1 MGTWRRHKGGF
12 HARPRALSKASAHM
26 VCVQCVLYP
35 PACAAGRIL
44 DKAGILGR
52 VSDTVDIAGRYLD
65 MGEIVGRHFTILNAL
80 SVRMSPDN
88 DSNVQISPDSDSNVQ
103 ISPDSARRVRIP
115 PDNARRVRMSLG
127 IARPSRGAQRAR
139 KKFPLPYSVNGR
151 KRRSARVAMRRAR
164 GILSHK
170 SLDELSPNHIEH
182 L

>member
-1 MGTWRRHKGGF
+1 
-12 HARPRALSKASAHM
+12 M
-26 VCVQCVLYP
+26 VCGQCVLYP

-52 VSDTVDIAGRYLD
+52 VPDTAGIAGRILD

-88 DSNVQISPDSDSNVQ
+88 DSNVQISPG
-103 ISPDSARRVRIP
+103 IARRVQ
-115 PDNARRVRMSLG
+115 MSPG
-127 IARPSRGAQRAR
+127 IARPSQGAQRAR
-139 KKFPLPYSVNGR
+139 KKFPSPYSVNGR

>member
-1 MGTWRRHKGGF
+1 MGTWCRHKGGF
-12 HARPRALSKASAHM
+12 HARPHALSKASAQM

-52 VSDTVDIAGRYLD
+52 VSDTVGIAGRILD

-88 DSNVQISPDSDSNVQ
+88 DSNVQISPDS
-103 ISPDSARRVRIP
+103 ARRFRIP
-115 PDNARRVRMSLG
+115 PD
-127 IARPSRGAQRAR
+127 IARPSQAPSER
-139 KKFPLPYSVNGR
+139 KKFPSPYSVNGR

>member
-12 HARPRALSKASAHM
+12 HARPHALSKTSAQM

-52 VSDTVDIAGRYLD
+52 VSDTVGIAGRVLD

-88 DSNVQISPDSDSNVQ
+88 DSNVQISPD
-103 ISPDSARRVRIP
+103 
-115 PDNARRVRMSLG
+115 NARRVRMSPG

-139 KKFPLPYSVNGR
+139 KKFPSPYSVNGR

-164 GILSHK
+164 GILTHK

>member
-1 MGTWRRHKGGF
+1 MGTWCRHKGGF
-12 HARPRALSKASAHM
+12 HARPHALSKASAQM

-52 VSDTVDIAGRYLD
+52 VSDTVGIAGRILD

-88 DSNVQISPDSDSNVQ
+88 DSNVQISPDS
-103 ISPDSARRVRIP
+103 ARRVRIP
-115 PDNARRVRMSLG
+115 PD
-127 IARPSRGAQRAR
+127 IARPSQAPSER
-139 KKFPLPYSVNGR
+139 KKFPSPYSVNGR

>member
-12 HARPRALSKASAHM
+12 HARPHALSKASAQM

-52 VSDTVDIAGRYLD
+52 VSDTVGIAGRILD

-88 DSNVQISPDSDSNVQ
+88 DSNVQISPDS
-103 ISPDSARRVRIP
+103 ARRARIP

-139 KKFPLPYSVNGR
+139 KKFPSPYSVNGR
-151 KRRSARVAMRRAR
+151 KRRSARIAMRRAR

>member
-1 MGTWRRHKGGF
+1 MGTWCRHKGGF
-12 HARPRALSKASAHM
+12 HARPHALSKASAQM
-26 VCVQCVLYP
+26 VCVQCGLYP

-52 VSDTVDIAGRYLD
+52 VSDTVRIAGRVLD

-88 DSNVQISPDSDSNVQ
+88 DSNVQISPDN
-103 ISPDSARRVRIP
+103 ARRFRIP
-115 PDNARRVRMSLG
+115 PD
-127 IARPSRGAQRAR
+127 IARPSQAPSAR

-164 GILSHK
+164 GILTHK

>member
-1 MGTWRRHKGGF
+1 MGTWCRHKGGF
-12 HARPRALSKASAHM
+12 HARPHALSKASAQM

-52 VSDTVDIAGRYLD
+52 VSDTVGIAGRILD

-88 DSNVQISPDSDSNVQ
+88 DSNVQISPDS
-103 ISPDSARRVRIP
+103 ARRVRIP
-115 PDNARRVRMSLG
+115 PDNARRVRMSLD

>member
-12 HARPRALSKASAHM
+12 HARPHALSKASAQM

-52 VSDTVDIAGRYLD
+52 VSDTVRIAGRVLD

-88 DSNVQISPDSDSNVQ
+88 DSNVQISPDS
-103 ISPDSARRVRIP
+103 ARRFRIP
-115 PDNARRVRMSLG
+115 PDNARRFRIPPS

>member
-1 MGTWRRHKGGF
+1 MGTWRQHKGEF
-12 HARPRALSKASAHM
+12 YTRPRAFSKASAQM
-26 VCVQCVLYP
+26 VRMQCVLYP
-35 PACAAGRIL
+35 PARVVGLVL

-52 VSDTVDIAGRYLD
+52 DSNTAGIFGRILD

-88 DSNVQISPDSDSNVQ
+88 NSNVQISPDSARRVR
-103 ISPDSARRVRIP
+103 IPPDSARRVRIP

-164 GILSHK
+164 GILTHK

>member
-12 HARPRALSKASAHM
+12 HARPHALPKASAQM

-44 DKAGILGR
+44 DKAGILGQ
-52 VSDTVDIAGRYLD
+52 VSDTVGIAGRVLD

-88 DSNVQISPDSDSNVQ
+88 DSNVQISPDS
-103 ISPDSARRVRIP
+103 ARRFRIP
-115 PDNARRVRMSLG
+115 PDNARRFRIPPS

-151 KRRSARVAMRRAR
+151 KRRSSRVAMRRAR
-164 GILSHK
+164 GILTHK

>member
-12 HARPRALSKASAHM
+12 HARPHALSKASAQM

-52 VSDTVDIAGRYLD
+52 VSDTAGIAGRVLD

-88 DSNVQISPDSDSNVQ
+88 DSNVQISPDSARRVRIPPGN
-103 ISPDSARRVRIP
+103 ARRVRIP
-115 PDNARRVRMSLG
+115 PD

>member
-1 MGTWRRHKGGF
+1 MGTWCRHKGGF
-12 HARPRALSKASAHM
+12 HARPHALSKASAQM

-52 VSDTVDIAGRYLD
+52 VSDTVRIAGRVLD

-88 DSNVQISPDSDSNVQ
+88 DSNVQISPDN
-103 ISPDSARRVRIP
+103 ARRFRIP
-115 PDNARRVRMSLG
+115 PD
-127 IARPSRGAQRAR
+127 IARPSQAPSAR

-164 GILSHK
+164 GILTHK

>member
-1 MGTWRRHKGGF
+1 MGTWCRHKGGF
-12 HARPRALSKASAHM
+12 HARPHALSKASAQM

-52 VSDTVDIAGRYLD
+52 VSDTVGIAGRVLE

-80 SVRMSPDN
+80 SVQMSPDN
-88 DSNVQISPDSDSNVQ
+88 DSNVQ

-115 PDNARRVRMSLG
+115 PDNARRFRIPPD
-127 IARPSRGAQRAR
+127 IARPSQAPSER
-139 KKFPLPYSVNGR
+139 KKFPSPYSVNGR

>member
-1 MGTWRRHKGGF
+1 MQRWSWARCAGTRAGPCPSARVVESICANGLRAVRSIPARMRCRADSGQGGDS
-12 HARPRALSKASAHM
+12 RA
-26 VCVQCVLYP
+26 C
-35 PACAAGRIL
+35 
-44 DKAGILGR
+44 LGHCGHCR
-52 VSDTVDIAGRYLD
+52 AVLD
-65 MGEIVGRHFTILNAL
+65 MGEIVGRRFTILNAL

-88 DSNVQISPDSDSNVQ
+88 DFNVQ

-115 PDNARRVRMSLG
+115 PDNARRFRISPD
-127 IARPSRGAQRAR
+127 IARPSQAPSER
-139 KKFPLPYSVNGR
+139 KKFPSPYSVNGR

>member
-1 MGTWRRHKGGF
+1 
-12 HARPRALSKASAHM
+12 M

-52 VSDTVDIAGRYLD
+52 VPDTAGIAGRILD
-65 MGEIVGRHFTILNAL
+65 MGEVVGRHFTILNAL

-88 DSNVQISPDSDSNVQ
+88 DSNVQISPG
-103 ISPDSARRVRIP
+103 IARRVQ
-115 PDNARRVRMSLG
+115 MSPG
-127 IARPSRGAQRAR
+127 IARPSQGAQRAR
-139 KKFPLPYSVNGR
+139 KKFPSPYSVNGR

>member
-12 HARPRALSKASAHM
+12 HARPHALSKASAQM

-52 VSDTVDIAGRYLD
+52 VSDTVGIAGRVLD

-88 DSNVQISPDSDSNVQ
+88 DSNVQISPDN
-103 ISPDSARRVRIP
+103 ARRFRIP
-115 PDNARRVRMSLG
+115 PD
-127 IARPSRGAQRAR
+127 IARPSQAPSER
-139 KKFPLPYSVNGR
+139 KKFPSPYSVNGR

>member
-1 MGTWRRHKGGF
+1 MGTWRQHKGEL
-12 HARPRALSKASAHM
+12 HARPRAFSKASAQM
-26 VCVQCVLYP
+26 VRMQCVLYP

-52 VSDTVDIAGRYLD
+52 VSDTVGIAGRILD

-88 DSNVQISPDSDSNVQ
+88 DSNVQISPDS
-103 ISPDSARRVRIP
+103 ARRVRIP
-115 PDNARRVRMSLG
+115 PDIARRVRMSPS

>member
-1 MGTWRRHKGGF
+1 MGTWCRHKGGF
-12 HARPRALSKASAHM
+12 HARPHALSKASAQM

-52 VSDTVDIAGRYLD
+52 VSDTVRIAGRVLD

-88 DSNVQISPDSDSNVQ
+88 DSNVQISPDN
-103 ISPDSARRVRIP
+103 ARRFRIP
-115 PDNARRVRMSLG
+115 PD
-127 IARPSRGAQRAR
+127 IARPSQAPSER
-139 KKFPLPYSVNGR
+139 KKFPSPYSVNGR

>member
-1 MGTWRRHKGGF
+1 MGTWHRHKGGF
-12 HARPRALSKASAHM
+12 HARPCALSKASAQM

-52 VSDTVDIAGRYLD
+52 VSDTVGIAGRVLD

-80 SVRMSPDN
+80 SVRMSPD
-88 DSNVQISPDSDSNVQ
+88 
-103 ISPDSARRVRIP
+103 SARRVRIP
-115 PDNARRVRMSLG
+115 PGIARRVRMSPG
-127 IARPSRGAQRAR
+127 IARPSQAPSER
-139 KKFPLPYSVNGR
+139 KKFPSPYSVNGR

-164 GILSHK
+164 GILTHK

>member
-1 MGTWRRHKGGF
+1 MGAWRQHKGEF
-12 HARPRALSKASAHM
+12 HARPRAFSKASAQM
-26 VCVQCVLYP
+26 VRMQCVLYP
-35 PACAAGRIL
+35 SARVVGRVL

-52 VSDTVDIAGRYLD
+52 DSNTAGIFGRILDT
-65 MGEIVGRHFTILNAL
+65 GEIFGRHFTILSTL
-80 SVRMSPDN
+80 SVRMSPDD
-88 DSNVQISPDSDSNVQ
+88 DSNVQISPDN
-103 ISPDSARRVRIP
+103 ARRFRIP
-115 PDNARRVRMSLG
+115 PS

-139 KKFPLPYSVNGR
+139 KKFPSPYSVNGR

>member
-12 HARPRALSKASAHM
+12 HARPRALSKASAQM

-52 VSDTVDIAGRYLD
+52 VSDTVGIAGRILD

-88 DSNVQISPDSDSNVQ
+88 DSNVQISPDS
-103 ISPDSARRVRIP
+103 ARRVRIP
-115 PDNARRVRMSLG
+115 PG

-164 GILSHK
+164 GILTHK

>member
-1 MGTWRRHKGGF
+1 MGTRRRNKGGF
-12 HARPRALSKASAHM
+12 HARPRALSKAPAQM
-26 VCVQCVLYP
+26 VCVQRVLYP

-52 VSDTVDIAGRYLD
+52 VSDTVGIAGRILD

-88 DSNVQISPDSDSNVQ
+88 DSNVQISPDS
-103 ISPDSARRVRIP
+103 ARRVRIP
-115 PDNARRVRMSLG
+115 PDNARRFRIPPS

>member
-1 MGTWRRHKGGF
+1 MGTWRRHKGGSLPV
-12 HARPRALSKASAHM
+12 ARVVESICAYGLRAVRSI
-26 VCVQCVLYP
+26 
-35 PACAAGRIL
+35 PARMRCRADSGQGGDSRAGF
-44 DKAGILGR
+44 GHCG
-52 VSDTVDIAGRYLD
+52 IAGRVLD

-88 DSNVQISPDSDSNVQ
+88 DSNVQT
-103 ISPDSARRVRIP
+103 SPDSARRVRIP
-115 PDNARRVRMSLG
+115 PDNARRVRMSPG

>member
-12 HARPRALSKASAHM
+12 HARPCALSKASAQM
-26 VCVQCVLYP
+26 VCVQRVLYP

-44 DKAGILGR
+44 DKARILGR
-52 VSDTVDIAGRYLD
+52 VSDTVGIAGRILD

-88 DSNVQISPDSDSNVQ
+88 DSNVQIL
-103 ISPDSARRVRIP
+103 PDSARRVRIP
-115 PDNARRVRMSLG
+115 PS

>member
-1 MGTWRRHKGGF
+1 MGTWCRHKGGF
-12 HARPRALSKASAHM
+12 HARPHALSKASAQM

-52 VSDTVDIAGRYLD
+52 VSDTVGIAGRILD

-88 DSNVQISPDSDSNVQ
+88 DSNVQISPDS
-103 ISPDSARRVRIP
+103 ARRVRIP
-115 PDNARRVRMSLG
+115 PDNARRVRMSPS

>member
-1 MGTWRRHKGGF
+1 MGTWRRNKGGF
-12 HARPRALSKASAHM
+12 HARPRALSKASAQM

-52 VSDTVDIAGRYLD
+52 VSDTVGIAGRILD

-88 DSNVQISPDSDSNVQ
+88 DSNVQISPDS
-103 ISPDSARRVRIP
+103 ARRARIP
-115 PDNARRVRMSLG
+115 PDNARRFRMSLG

-139 KKFPLPYSVNGR
+139 KKFPSPYSVNGR

-164 GILSHK
+164 GILTHK

>member
-1 MGTWRRHKGGF
+1 MGTWRQHKGEF
-12 HARPRALSKASAHM
+12 HARPRAFSKASAQM
-26 VCVQCVLYP
+26 VCMQCVLYP
-35 PACAAGRIL
+35 PARVVGLVL

-52 VSDTVDIAGRYLD
+52 DSNTAGIFGRILD

-88 DSNVQISPDSDSNVQ
+88 NSNVQ

-115 PDNARRVRMSLG
+115 PDNACSVRMSPG
-127 IARPSRGAQRAR
+127 IASPSQGTKRAR
-139 KKFPLPYSVNGR
+139 KKFPSPYSVNGR

-164 GILSHK
+164 GILTHK

>member
-1 MGTWRRHKGGF
+1 MRCR
-12 HARPRALSKASAHM
+12 
-26 VCVQCVLYP
+26 
-35 PACAAGRIL
+35 RIL

-52 VSDTVDIAGRYLD
+52 VSDTVGIAGRILD

-88 DSNVQISPDSDSNVQ
+88 DSNVQISPDN
-103 ISPDSARRVRIP
+103 ARRFRIP
-115 PDNARRVRMSLG
+115 PS

-170 SLDELSPNHIEH
+170 SLDELSPNHSEH

>member
-12 HARPRALSKASAHM
+12 HARPHALSKASAQM

-35 PACAAGRIL
+35 PACAAGRI
-44 DKAGILGR
+44 
-52 VSDTVDIAGRYLD
+52 LD

-88 DSNVQISPDSDSNVQ
+88 DSNVQISPDS
-103 ISPDSARRVRIP
+103 ARRVRIP
-115 PDNARRVRMSLG
+115 PDNARRVRMSPG

>member
-1 MGTWRRHKGGF
+1 
-12 HARPRALSKASAHM
+12 M

-52 VSDTVDIAGRYLD
+52 VSDTVGIAGRILD

-88 DSNVQISPDSDSNVQ
+88 DSNVQISPDS
-103 ISPDSARRVRIP
+103 ARRVRIP
-115 PDNARRVRMSLG
+115 PS
-127 IARPSRGAQRAR
+127 IARPSQGAQRAR

>member
-12 HARPRALSKASAHM
+12 HARPHALSKASAQM

-52 VSDTVDIAGRYLD
+52 VSDTVGIAGRILD

-88 DSNVQISPDSDSNVQ
+88 DSNVQISPDS
-103 ISPDSARRVRIP
+103 ARRARIP

-164 GILSHK
+164 GILTHK

>member
-1 MGTWRRHKGGF
+1 MGAWRRHKGGF
-12 HARPRALSKASAHM
+12 HARPHALSKASAQM

-52 VSDTVDIAGRYLD
+52 VSDTAGIAGRILD

-88 DSNVQISPDSDSNVQ
+88 DSNVQ

-164 GILSHK
+164 GILTHK

>member
-12 HARPRALSKASAHM
+12 HARPHALSKASAQM

-52 VSDTVDIAGRYLD
+52 VSDTVGIAGRVLD

-88 DSNVQISPDSDSNVQ
+88 DSNVQISPDNARRFR
-103 ISPDSARRVRIP
+103 ISPD
-115 PDNARRVRMSLG
+115 
-127 IARPSRGAQRAR
+127 IARPSQAPSER
-139 KKFPLPYSVNGR
+139 KKFPSPYSVNGR

>member
-1 MGTWRRHKGGF
+1 MGTWCRHKGGF
-12 HARPRALSKASAHM
+12 HARPHALSKASAQM

-52 VSDTVDIAGRYLD
+52 VSDTVGIAGRVLD

-88 DSNVQISPDSDSNVQ
+88 DSNVQT
-103 ISPDSARRVRIP
+103 SPDSARRVRIP

>member
-1 MGTWRRHKGGF
+1 MGTWRQHKGEF
-12 HARPRALSKASAHM
+12 HARPRAFSKASAQM

-52 VSDTVDIAGRYLD
+52 VSDTVGISGRILD

-88 DSNVQISPDSDSNVQ
+88 DSNVQISPG
-103 ISPDSARRVRIP
+103 IARRVRIP
-115 PDNARRVRMSLG
+115 PGIARRVRMSPG
-127 IARPSRGAQRAR
+127 IARPSQGTKRAR
-139 KKFPLPYSVNGR
+139 KKFPSPYSVNGR

-164 GILSHK
+164 GILTHK